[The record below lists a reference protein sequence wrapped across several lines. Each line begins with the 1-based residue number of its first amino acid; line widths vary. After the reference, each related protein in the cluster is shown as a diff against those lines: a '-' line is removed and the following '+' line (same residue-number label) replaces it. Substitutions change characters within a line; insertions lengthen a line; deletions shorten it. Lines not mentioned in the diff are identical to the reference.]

1 MAELSSERAE
11 VNARIL
17 YWGAEGAGKSANLAH
32 VHRKLRTD
40 HRGELRRTPTALDP
54 TVEVESLPITLGE
67 LAGRQ
72 VKLQIV
78 AVPGAPEHAPTRK
91 QLLDR
96 ADGVVLV
103 VDASPDRIDANL
115 ESFDELRRALSAYG
129 RSLDELPLVVQ
140 YNKRDRADE
149 LILEELYKKLDLRG
163 VAAFEAVASEGKG
176 VLQALTTISKR
187 VIKALRESG
196 LGSVES
202 APGTPRAPA
211 PAPPPPP
218 QPQPLL
224 EPEPAPAQEAEPL
237 PEPLELEPVEA
248 GLAAE
253 ERDPVAAAQA
263 EAVAQQTEGTFA
275 ESFGALTAPMT
286 APAAGLPPG
295 LRLDAVGT
303 PRQAGD
309 RALVVPLV
317 LRDADD
323 RPLRVELAITL
334 DLRPEPGGD

>member
-32 VHRKLRTD
+32 VHRKLRPD
-40 HRGELRRTPTALDP
+40 HRGDLQRTPTALDP
-54 TVEVESLPITLGE
+54 TVEVESLPISLGE

-72 VKLQIV
+72 VQLQIV

-140 YNKRDRADE
+140 YNKRDQADE
-149 LILEELYKKLDLRG
+149 LTLEDLHKKLDLQG
-163 VAAFEAVASEGKG
+163 VAAFEAVATEGKG

-196 LGSVES
+196 LGGMED
-202 APGTPRAPA
+202 APAAPRA

-218 QPQPLL
+218 PPEPLL

-253 ERDPVAAAQA
+253 ERDPAAAAQA
-263 EAVAQQTEGTFA
+263 EAVAQQTEGAFA
-275 ESFGALTAPMT
+275 ESFGALTAPVT
-286 APAAGLPPG
+286 APAAGLPAG

-334 DLRPEPGGD
+334 DLRPVPGGD